1 MHEASSM
8 KLKLKLLLSA
18 ILLVFFCLQ
27 TSLAEEKRPLVSRKE
42 IYVAPRHPKK
52 APRSSQPN
60 IIFILSD
67 DHRWD
72 YLSRMGHPFIET
84 PNLDRLATEGVHFTN
99 AFCTTSLCSPSR
111 ASFLTGQYASTH
123 GVKNNL
129 TPWND
134 DNVTFLE
141 LLKGAG
147 YQTAFIGK
155 WHMPGKLPRLRG
167 VDHFVTFEVVGGQ
180 GVYFNCPLIINGN
193 HVPSRKP
200 YITEELTDHTL
211 EFIERNREKPFAVY
225 LSHKA
230 VHAPFTPP
238 PEFNHTY
245 DKAKVPLPEEADAWT
260 GMTRGNFTALQFA
273 PLQNTIRNYAEAVTA
288 MDQQIGRILTQLDQ
302 LGISRKTIV
311 VYASDNGYLWGEH
324 QLVDKRWAYEE
335 SIRIP
340 FIVRYPE
347 GIDQPG
353 RTAEQ
358 MVLNIDVG
366 PSLLDLA
373 GIPVPGIM
381 EGTSLRPILESESA
395 PGRKAWRYE
404 YFKDFFYNIPNIN
417 AIRTDTHIYI
427 EYGNRKPPDLFD
439 LMKDPLQ
446 KINLTHEAGNEKMVH
461 RLKQLLVDFQDQD
474 TTEMKKM
481 K

>member
-1 MHEASSM
+1 M
-8 KLKLKLLLSA
+8 KFKLNLLILSLVMIFVHTEVIFAEKKQPIITRKDRYLKTRQNDRS
-18 ILLVFFCLQ
+18 
-27 TSLAEEKRPLVSRKE
+27 
-42 IYVAPRHPKK
+42 PRT
-52 APRSSQPN
+52 SQPN

-72 YLSRMGHPFIET
+72 YLSKMGHPYIET
-84 PNLDRLATEGVHFTN
+84 PNLDQLADEGVHFTN

-123 GVKNNL
+123 GVRNNL

-134 DNVTFLE
+134 KNITFLE
-141 LLKGAG
+141 LLKKSG

-155 WHMPGKLPRLRG
+155 WHMPGKLPTLRG

-180 GVYFNCPLIINGN
+180 GIYFNCPLIINGKQK
-193 HVPSRKP
+193 PSRKS

-211 EFIERNREKPFAVY
+211 EFIEKNRERPFAIY

-238 PEFNHTY
+238 PNLDHKY
-245 DKAKVPLPEEADAWT
+245 DMANVPLPEEADAWT

-273 PLQNTIRNYAEAVTA
+273 PLTRTMRNYSEAVVA
-288 MDQQIGRILTQLDQ
+288 MDQQIGRILNRLDE
-302 LGISRKTIV
+302 LGLTRNTVV

-340 FIVRYPE
+340 LIVRYPE
-347 GIDQPG
+347 GINQPG
-353 RTAEQ
+353 RTAAQ
-358 MVLNIDVG
+358 MVLNIDVA
-366 PSLLDLA
+366 PTLLQLA
-373 GIPVPGIM
+373 GIQIPPHM
-381 EGTSLRPILESESA
+381 EGTSFHNILESGSA

-404 YFKDFFYNIPNIN
+404 YFKDFFYFVPDID
-417 AIRTDTHIYI
+417 AVRTSTHIFI
-427 EYGNRKPPDLFD
+427 EYGNRKPADLYD
-439 LMKDPLQ
+439 LTRDPRQ
-446 KINLTHEAGNEKMVH
+446 RINLMDTETGAKLGAE
-461 RLKQLLVDFQDQD
+461 LKQILV
-474 TTEMKKM
+474 ELKRVN
-481 K
+481 